1 MVLPFISKQVQIVM
15 LNQLIYIMKIRFTF
29 VIIIFILFSAIFGR
43 TGDLL
48 FNAIE
53 SHLSKYRYNINKR
66 DVSVT
71 NGIIRVEITAR
82 RTNIESQ
89 QLLGFYSVGSALNK
103 TNTPFREVQII
114 IHYELRGGQEVA
126 MTAPVE
132 LTLALSQGKLSPN
145 QFFDKLGI

>member
-1 MVLPFISKQVQIVM
+1 
-15 LNQLIYIMKIRFTF
+15 MKIEFRF
-29 VIIIFILFSAIFGR
+29 VVILFFLLSVIFGR

-48 FNAIE
+48 FNSIE
-53 SHLSKYRYNINKR
+53 SQLSKYRYSINER
-66 DVSVT
+66 DVSII
-71 NGIIRVEITAR
+71 NGIIRVEIAAR

-114 IHYELRGGQEVA
+114 IHYELRGGQKVVL
-126 MTAPVE
+126 TASAE

>member
-1 MVLPFISKQVQIVM
+1 
-15 LNQLIYIMKIRFTF
+15 MKIKFRFV
-29 VIIIFILFSAIFGR
+29 VILFILLATISAR

-53 SHLSKYRYNINKR
+53 SHLSKYRYSINER
-66 DVSVT
+66 DVSII
-71 NGIIRVEITAR
+71 NGIISVEITAR
-82 RTNIESQ
+82 RTNIKSQ

-103 TNTPFREVQII
+103 TSTPFREVQII
-114 IHYELRGGQEVA
+114 IHYELRGGREVV

>member
-1 MVLPFISKQVQIVM
+1 
-15 LNQLIYIMKIRFTF
+15 MKIKFRFV
-29 VIIIFILFSAIFGR
+29 VILFILLSAIFGR

-53 SHLSKYRYNINKR
+53 SHLSKYRYSINKR
-66 DVSVT
+66 DISVI

-82 RTNIESQ
+82 RTNIKSQ

-103 TNTPFREVQII
+103 SNTPFREVQII
-114 IHYELRGGQEVA
+114 IHYALRGGQKVV

-132 LTLALSQGKLSPN
+132 LTLALSQGKLSSN

>member
-1 MVLPFISKQVQIVM
+1 MNFSIK
-15 LNQLIYIMKIRFTF
+15 F
-29 VIIIFILFSAIFGR
+29 VTILFILLSTISAR

-53 SHLSKYRYNINKR
+53 SHLSKYRYSINER
-66 DVSVT
+66 DVSII

-82 RTNIESQ
+82 RTNIKSQ

-103 TNTPFREVQII
+103 ISTPFREVQII
-114 IHYELRGGQEVA
+114 IHYELRGGQEVV
-126 MTAPVE
+126 MTAPVD
-132 LTLALSQGKLSPN
+132 LTLALSQGNLSPN

>member
-53 SHLSKYRYNINKR
+53 SHLSKYRYSINKS
-66 DVSVT
+66 DVSII
-71 NGIIRVEITAR
+71 NGIMRVEMTAR
-82 RTNIESQ
+82 RTNIKSQ
-89 QLLGFYSVGSALNK
+89 QLLGFYSVGRALNK
-103 TNTPFREVQII
+103 SNILFREVQII
-114 IHYELRGGQEVA
+114 IHYELRGGQEVVMA
-126 MTAPVE
+126 APVE
-132 LTLALSQGKLSPN
+132 LILELSQGKLSPD

>member
-1 MVLPFISKQVQIVM
+1 
-15 LNQLIYIMKIRFTF
+15 MKIKFRFV
-29 VIIIFILFSAIFGR
+29 VILFILLSTISAR

-53 SHLSKYRYNINKR
+53 SHLSKYRYSINER
-66 DVSVT
+66 DVSII
-71 NGIIRVEITAR
+71 NGIIRLEITAR
-82 RTNIESQ
+82 RTNIKSQ

-103 TNTPFREVQII
+103 TSTPFREVQII
-114 IHYELRGGQEVA
+114 IHYELRGGQEVV

-132 LTLALSQGKLSPN
+132 LTLELSQGKLSSD

>member
-1 MVLPFISKQVQIVM
+1 
-15 LNQLIYIMKIRFTF
+15 MKIKFRFV
-29 VIIIFILFSAIFGR
+29 VILFILLSTISAR

-53 SHLSKYRYNINKR
+53 SHLSKYRYSINER
-66 DVSVT
+66 DVSII

-82 RTNIESQ
+82 RTNIKSQ

-103 TNTPFREVQII
+103 TSTPFREVQII
-114 IHYELRGGQEVA
+114 IHYELRGGQEVV
-126 MTAPVE
+126 MTAPVK